1 MDHGI
6 AENKTARLYT
16 TWLGVTEFVGPHC
29 HGYRY
34 HARFLDYTPV
44 GIPLQ
49 LVTDEWCQWANSCR
63 GRKAIP
69 AVKTAARAADAI
81 AVAPAVSLC
90 THSVC
95 GLMRSVSPSADV
107 NVLVRSSV
115 TARSAAV

>member
-16 TWLGVTEFVGPHC
+16 TWLGVTAFVGPHC

-49 LVTDEWCQWANSCR
+49 LVTDEWRQWANSCR

-69 AVKTAARAADAI
+69 AALKAARTADAI
-81 AVAPAVSLC
+81 AAAPLVSLC
-90 THSVC
+90 THSVS
-95 GLMRSVSPSADV
+95 GWMRSVAPSVAV
-107 NVLVRSSV
+107 SVPIWSSV
-115 TARSAAV
+115 TARSAAA